1 MKLHWQSWTRR
12 GLAPV
17 WLVAMAACASPLLA
31 DDGST
36 STKLEF
42 DAPQLVK
49 AAGQPISV
57 EAPGYACP
65 TVVDLDGDGRLDL
78 VVGQFNGGM
87 MQYFRNEAE
96 AGTPPQF
103 AAAQWLMSEGSRAT
117 VPGVW

>member
-1 MKLHWQSWTRR
+1 LI
-12 GLAPV
+12 
-17 WLVAMAACASPLLA
+17 
-31 DDGST
+31 
-36 STKLEF
+36 
-42 DAPQLVK
+42 K
-49 AAGQPISV
+49 AAGQPVSV

-65 TVVDLDGDGRLDL
+65 TVVDLDGDGRSDL

-96 AGTPPQF
+96 AGTAPKF